1 MKLQHDHNAVESV
14 AWIVMTVGTPYF
26 SQKLAQ
32 SSRQLRFVNMF
43 VIEINSDRTTLIV
56 LISCTFPVIKKLFGP

>member
-14 AWIVMTVGTPYF
+14 AWIVMTIGMPYF

-32 SSRQLRFVNMF
+32 SSRQFRFVN
-43 VIEINSDRTTLIV
+43 IEIDLDRTTLIV
-56 LISCTFPVIKKLFGP
+56 LISCTFPVVKKLFGP